1 MPVSCKHGFING
13 VRGGSGAAQPSMLF
27 LTNGVL
33 SMAGAAAAGSLL
45 AAVVTEIDLCSAC
58 STQDIDIEAPR
69 PHPGGTFLVA
79 TIFIDGV
86 STAAADPA
94 NNITEAQCHLRHT
107 PIRLGALH

>member
-33 SMAGAAAAGSLL
+33 SMAGAAAAGSLV

-58 STQDIDIEAPR
+58 SVQDIHIV
-69 PHPGGTFLVA
+69 GGRC
-79 TIFIDGV
+79 D
-86 STAAADPA
+86 
-94 NNITEAQCHLRHT
+94 
-107 PIRLGALH
+107 